1 MLTVQSKI
9 AALREELRR
18 EHLFAFIFPT
28 TDPHQSEYTADH
40 WKGREWISG
49 FTGSAGTAVVTLHS
63 AALWTDSRYFIAAAQ
78 QLEGTEFQLM
88 RERIDGTP
96 TIAEW
101 LQSEHSKFLILNSKL
116 STEVALDGMTSS
128 HAYVKALK
136 DDLRKHG
143 GLTLRTTFDPL
154 QRLWTDRPPIPM
166 APIVPQPLEYAG
178 EDVTSKLTR
187 IRQALRQVHADGMIM
202 ASLDDIA
209 WTLNLRGADV
219 HCNPVF
225 VSYLLISSRSATLF
239 VHEQKLTP
247 AARQH
252 LQQYGIA
259 TAPYDAVKDAM
270 RYYPDYNI
278 LADREEISDTLMHAI
293 KSGKNGQLSP
303 LNSQFLNL
311 NSQIINL
318 PSPVPAM
325 KAVKTPA
332 EQQGFRQAMLRDGIA
347 LVRFLRWLKPAVAAG
362 GQTEMSIDRKLTAL
376 RAEQPLYQGLSFDT
390 IAAYRAHGAIVHYE
404 ATPDT
409 DAPLRPEGLLLLDS
423 GAQYTDGTTDIT
435 RTIALG
441 PVTDEQRR
449 IYTLVLKGHIQLQL
463 LRFPDGAS
471 GTQLDAIARRGLWQ
485 AGLNFLHGTG
495 HGVGSYLNVHEG
507 PHQIRMEYRPAP
519 LHAGMTVTDEPGIYL
534 EGQFGVRIENV
545 LLTQP
550 WRETDFGRFLQFET
564 LTLCPIDTAPL
575 DISLLTPEE
584 LQWLNAYHQMVY
596 DRLAPHLDAPDR
608 DWLRSATACKH

>member
-9 AALREELRR
+9 AALREELQR

-136 DDLRKHG
+136 EDLRKHG

-390 IAAYRAHGAIVHYE
+390 IAAYQAHGAIVHYE

-471 GTQLDAIARRGLWQ
+471 GTQLDAIARRDLWQ
-485 AGLNFLHGTG
+485 AGLNFMHGTG
-495 HGVGSYLNVHEG
+495 HGVGAYLSVHEG

-550 WRETDFGRFLQFET
+550 WRETEFGRFLQFET

-575 DISLLTPEE
+575 DSSLLTPEE
-584 LQWLNAYHQMVY
+584 LQWLNDYHQMVY